1 MVPAMALDFIPRE
14 IHELARDLTNVA
26 DFKLLMVGKSYLT
39 PGGIVACVLF
49 ILLALIV
56 SRIAGR
62 IFRRVRDRA
71 PGSAPSIYIAE
82 KLTTYGLVVIGI
94 YMGVSALGVDLSSLS
109 LFAGALGVGLGFGL
123 QGVVKEFISGL
134 VLIFDR
140 LIRIGDYLELQTG
153 ERGVVAEIGPRAVRL
168 RNNDDLDVLVP
179 NSRLI
184 EQPVTNWTH
193 QNSLRR
199 MHIPFRVAYGS
210 DKAAV
215 RDAVLKA
222 AHDVPFTM
230 EDTARRRTQVWLVG
244 FGESGMQFELVVW
257 PTLEAVKR
265 PNAAHAAYTWAVEDA
280 LRHGGFEIPFPQQE
294 LRLRGLFG
302 QEGDAARDALRLKV
316 PRKATPTGDG
326 AAEGVTPND
335 AAEDLA
341 RGAEEDA
348 ENPVPGMATPEPP
361 KPA

>member
-1 MVPAMALDFIPRE
+1 MALDFIPRE
-14 IHELARDLTNVA
+14 MHELARDLTNIA

-49 ILLALIV
+49 ILVALLV
-56 SRIAGR
+56 SRGAAR
-62 IFRRVRDRA
+62 LFRRVRDRA

-82 KLTTYGLVVIGI
+82 KLITYGTVVIGI

-222 AHDVPFTM
+222 AHDVPFTT
-230 EDTARRRTQVWLVG
+230 EDTARRKTQVWLVG
-244 FGESGMQFELVVW
+244 FGESAMSFELVVW
-257 PTLEAVKR
+257 PTLEAIKR

-280 LRHGGFEIPFPQQE
+280 LRNGGFEIPFPQQE

-316 PRKATPTGDG
+316 PRKAAPAGDG
-326 AAEGVTPND
+326 ATAVTPND

-348 ENPVPGMATPEPP
+348 ENAVPGMAMPEAE
-361 KPA
+361 KPTTT